1 MTKKRNGLRK
11 KYKLHGDMMEIDF
24 FKVVH
29 NQYQTQGAVF
39 LHILNIRGKNE
50 NTTRHEVLTANFQ
63 MFENLMKHAL
73 SV

>member
-39 LHILNIRGKNE
+39 HRI
-50 NTTRHEVLTANFQ
+50 
-63 MFENLMKHAL
+63 
-73 SV
+73 